1 MSLRAKKRRRYL
13 RRTARAA
20 AQALNPRFAW
30 PAWMD
35 ERMFTGVDYGA
46 LEEHIA
52 SQIAGLGKPH
62 VMSVH
67 DERIY
72 SFPAYAAADA
82 AATQKALDELVEKA
96 AAWPIQLAPTPNL
109 PDWGT
114 PFWVPKPRPE

>member
-1 MSLRAKKRRRYL
+1 MSLRSRKRRRYL

-20 AQALNPRFAW
+20 AQALNPRFEW

-46 LEEHIA
+46 LEERIA
-52 SQIAGLGKPH
+52 SQIAGLGAKYH

-72 SFPAYAAADA
+72 SFPAAADA
-82 AATQKALDELVEKA
+82 AATQKALDELVKKA
-96 AAWPIQLAPTPNL
+96 ATWPIQLAPTPNL
-109 PDWGT
+109 WGAS
-114 PFWVPKPRPE
+114 FWVPKPRPE